1 MTKVCVRCK
10 VEKPCSFFGKDM
22 RAKDDLK
29 SACRECRN
37 LEVKTPRQRRMKKA
51 RRHKYDNS
59 EKGKAY
65 YKNRM
70 RQSYA
75 QKRAREI
82 QRKYMLKPES
92 KQRANLN
99 SKKRYWSDLNYRI
112 CKNIRN
118 RINGALVRGYKSD
131 SSISLL
137 GCSIPELKAYLSRK
151 FTEGMS
157 FENYGKWQ
165 IDHIRPCC
173 SFDLKE
179 PEQQKQCFHFTN
191 LQPLWAKDNLSK
203 GAKLP
208 DA

>member
-29 SACRECRN
+29 SACRECVK
-37 LEVKTPRQRRMKKA
+37 LEVKTPRQRRMEKA
-51 RRHKYDNS
+51 RRHKYNNS

-99 SKKRYWSDLNYRI
+99 SKKRYWRDLNYRI

-131 SSISLL
+131 SSVSLL

-173 SFDLKE
+173 SFDLKD

-191 LQPLWAKDNLSK
+191 LQPLWEKDNLSK
-203 GAKLP
+203 GASVP